1 MSMTHEITDK
11 KVPPTQKAATGIA
24 GLDAVLDGG
33 FPRNRLYLI
42 QGDPGSGK
50 TTMALQ
56 FLLEGARRGEQVLYI
71 TLSETNEELQSV
83 AKSHGWS
90 LDKVNTFEL
99 AAIEESLT
107 LENQQTIFPPS
118 EVELNQTTQRLLDE
132 CERVQPDRVVFDS
145 LAEMRLLAQSA
156 LRYRRQ
162 ILALKHYFSGRN
174 CTVLLLD
181 DRTSEQSDIHV
192 QSLAHGVVE
201 LEQTLPDYGA
211 ERRRLRVVKLR
222 AVKFTG
228 GYHDFHINT
237 GGIVVHPRVHTETD
251 FKPVQVQQFPSGI
264 PALDEMLGGGLE
276 RGTNVLLIGPAGVGK
291 STIAIQYVAAA
302 IARGEKGV
310 LFTFEEGPTTL
321 YHRSSGIG
329 IDIDGFMR
337 AGKLAVRQLNP
348 AALSSGQFT
357 QKVKEAVERDNAT
370 ILVIDSLN
378 GYLNAVTDE
387 RFMTVHLR
395 DLLTWLSDRRVLTLM
410 VVAQQGMVGQMQS
423 PVDVSY
429 VADTVLLLRYFEN
442 AGHIHKAISVL
453 KKRSGRHETSIRE
466 LAITGRGVEVS
477 DALRDFRGVLT
488 GVPEFKGS
496 SAELL
501 KRTL

>member
-1 MSMTHEITDK
+1 MSQIT
-11 KVPPTQKAATGIA
+11 TRAETGIA

-56 FLLEGARRGEQVLYI
+56 FLLEGARCGEKVLYI
-71 TLSETNEELQSV
+71 TLSETNEELESV

-90 LDKVNTFEL
+90 LANLKTFEL
-99 AAIEESLT
+99 AAIEESLM
-107 LENQQTIFPPS
+107 LDNQQTIFPPS
-118 EVELNQTTQRLLDE
+118 EVELNQTTQKLLAE

-162 ILALKHYFSGRN
+162 ILALKHYFSGRH

-181 DRTSEQSDIHV
+181 DRTSEQADLHV
-192 QSLAHGVVE
+192 QSLAHGVLE
-201 LEQTLPDYGA
+201 LEQRLPDYGA

-222 AVKFTG
+222 AVKFAG

-237 GGIVVHPRVHTETD
+237 GGIIVHPRVHAEGE
-251 FKPVQVQQFPSGI
+251 FKPVKVEQFPSGI

-291 STIAIQYVAAA
+291 STISIQYVAAA

-329 IDIDGFMR
+329 IDLEKFMR
-337 AGKLAVRQLNP
+337 AGTLAVRQLNP

-357 QKVKEAVERDNAT
+357 QKVKESVEKDNAT
-370 ILVIDSLN
+370 IVVIDSLN

-387 RFMTVHLR
+387 RFLTVHLR
-395 DLLTWLSDRRVLTLM
+395 DLLTWLSERRVLTLM
-410 VVAQQGMVGQMQS
+410 VVAQQGMVGHMQS

-429 VADTVLLLRYFEN
+429 IADTVLLLRFFEN

-453 KKRSGRHETSIRE
+453 KKRSGKHETSIRE
-466 LAITGRGVEVS
+466 LAITDQGIKVGE
-477 DALRDFRGVLT
+477 ALREFRGVLT
-488 GVPEFKGS
+488 GVPEFKGT